1 MNACITQPAIDY
13 NRPRQPLFPLGELS
27 ITPGALE
34 LLKKQATPP
43 LRFIARHWFGDWGDI
58 GEADHQA
65 NQDAL
70 VDGDRLFSA
79 YDLDAEHRLWII
91 TAADRSTTT
100 LLLPKEY

>member
-1 MNACITQPAIDY
+1 MTSSTAQSAIDY
-13 NRPRQPLFPLGELS
+13 TRPRQPLFPLGELS

-58 GEADHQA
+58 GEAELQA

-70 VDGDRLFSA
+70 MEGDRLFSA

-100 LLLPKEY
+100 LLLPMEY